1 MGLSEDRERFREV
14 GESRREDLAEF
25 ISHGDLGGSGA
36 DRIRIPVK
44 VVDLPAFE
52 YDQRSAGGVGQG
64 GDGQPQPGQPVDP
77 EPGDGDEEGDP
88 GEEGGDHEYY
98 EMDPEEFAREL
109 DEALGLDLEPK
120 GKRVVEEVEGD
131 FTDTARAGPRGTLDV
146 DEFFK
151 RGLKRHLATDFDGAY
166 VREGLFV
173 AGADVGDVFA
183 WARGQGIP
191 VSRAW
196 IADAAATLEDE
207 RGEPVAAL
215 DRWEGFDA
223 LDAEVDREPVTHRIR
238 REGLDSVP
246 FRREDERFRH
256 PEVIEERER
265 NVVVIN
271 VRDASGSMRETK
283 RELVERVFTPMDWYL
298 TGKYD
303 AAEFRYVV
311 HDAEAWEVD
320 REEFFGIQ
328 SGGGTRISSAY
339 ELVEE
344 ILEEYPYSEWN
355 RYVFAAGDS
364 ENAGSDT
371 TNNVIPM
378 MESIDANLHAYVETQ
393 PGDGA
398 ANARHA
404 DEVET
409 AFGDDDGV
417 AVARVSN
424 PDDVTDAIYE
434 ILSTEADGA
443 SESTGS
449 AGGGAAAR
457 RTDGGD
463 RP

>member
-1 MGLSEDRERFREV
+1 MGLTEDRERFREV
-14 GESRREDLAEF
+14 GETRREDLAEF
-25 ISHGDLGGSGA
+25 ISHGNLGGSGA

-52 YDQRSAGGVGQG
+52 YDQRDAGGVGQG

-77 EPGDGDEEGDP
+77 EPGDGDEGGDP
-88 GEEGGDHEYY
+88 GEEGDEHEYY

-151 RGLKRHLATDFDGAY
+151 RGLKRHLATDFDGEY

-173 AGADVGDVFA
+173 AGADVDDAFA

-196 IADAAATLEDE
+196 IADAAATLADE

-215 DRWEGFDA
+215 DRWESFDA
-223 LDAEVDREPVTHRIR
+223 LEDGVDREPVTHRIR

-256 PEVIEERER
+256 PEVTEKRER
-265 NVVVIN
+265 NVVVVN

-320 REEFFGIQ
+320 RGEFFGVQ

-344 ILEEYPYSEWN
+344 ILEEYPYEEWN

-371 TNNVIPM
+371 TNNVIPL

-404 DEVET
+404 DEVES

-417 AVARVSN
+417 AVARVSE

-434 ILSTEADGA
+434 ILSTE
-443 SESTGS
+443 S
-449 AGGGAAAR
+449 AGGGAGEADEVVR
-457 RTDGGD
+457 GRTDGGD
-463 RP
+463 RR

>member
-1 MGLSEDRERFREV
+1 MGLTDDRERFREV
-14 GESRREDLAEF
+14 GEKRREDLAEF
-25 ISHGDLGGSGA
+25 IGHGDLGGSDPG
-36 DRIRIPVK
+36 RVRIPVK
-44 VVDLPAFE
+44 IVDLPEFE
-52 YDQRSAGGVGQG
+52 YDRREAGGVGQAQG
-64 GDGQPQPGQPVDP
+64 GQPQPGQPV
-77 EPGDGDEEGDP
+77 EPQPGDEEGDP
-88 GEEGGDHEYY
+88 GTEGDDHEYY

-109 DEALGLDLEPK
+109 DEELGLDLEPK
-120 GKRVVEEVEGD
+120 GKQVVEEVEGD

-151 RGLKRHLATDFDGAY
+151 RGLKRHLATDFDGDY

-173 AGADVGDVFA
+173 DGAGVDEVFA
-183 WARGQGIP
+183 WARGNGVP

-196 IADAAATLEDE
+196 IADAAATAADE
-207 RGEPVAAL
+207 HGDPVEAL
-215 DRWEGFDA
+215 SRWPDFDA
-223 LDAEVDREPVTHRIR
+223 LDAAVEPEPATARIR
-238 REGLDSVP
+238 RDGLDTVP

-256 PEVIEERER
+256 PEVTEKRER
-265 NVVVIN
+265 NVVVVN

-344 ILEEYPYSEWN
+344 ILSEYPYSEWN

-371 TNNVIPM
+371 VESVIPL
-378 MESIDANLHAYVETQ
+378 MESIEANLHAYVETQ
-393 PGDGA
+393 PGGTA
-398 ANARHA
+398 ASARHA
-404 DEVET
+404 DEVEE
-409 AFGDDDGV
+409 AFSDTNDV
-417 AVARVSN
+417 AVARVSDA
-424 PDDVTDAIYE
+424 DDVIDAIYE
-434 ILSTEADGA
+434 ILSTEADRETTPGETA
-443 SESTGS
+443 
-449 AGGGAAAR
+449 

-463 RP
+463 RR

>member
-1 MGLSEDRERFREV
+1 VGLTDDRERFREI
-14 GESRREDLAEF
+14 GEERREDLSEF
-25 ISHGDLGGSGA
+25 ISHGDLGGSNP
-36 DRIRIPVK
+36 DRVRIPVK
-44 VVDLPAFE
+44 IVDLPSFE
-52 YDQRSAGGVGQG
+52 YDRREAGGVGQG
-64 GDGQPQPGQPVDP
+64 QGGQPQPGQPVDP
-77 EPGDGDEEGDP
+77 SPGDGDEEGDP

-109 DEALGLDLEPK
+109 DEELGLDLEPK
-120 GKRVVEEVEGD
+120 GKQVVEEVEGD
-131 FTDTARAGPRGTLDV
+131 FTDTARAGPRGALDV

-151 RGLKRHLATDFDGAY
+151 RGLKRHLATDFDREY

-173 AGADVGDVFA
+173 AGADVDDVFA
-183 WARGQGIP
+183 WARGQGVP

-196 IADAAATLEDE
+196 VADAAATLAEE

-215 DRWEGFDA
+215 DRWESFDA
-223 LDAEVDREPVTHRIR
+223 LDEEVDREAVSHRIR
-238 REGLDSVP
+238 RQGIDSVP

-256 PEVIEERER
+256 PEVIEKRER
-265 NVVVIN
+265 NVVVVN

-339 ELVEE
+339 ELVAE

-364 ENAGSDT
+364 ENSGSDT
-371 TNNVIPM
+371 TESVIPM
-378 MESIDANLHAYVETQ
+378 MRSIDANLHAYVETQ
-393 PGDGA
+393 PGGA
-398 ANARHA
+398 APNARHA
-404 DEVET
+404 DEVEK
-409 AFGDDDGV
+409 AFGDTDNV
-417 AVARVSN
+417 AVARVAD
-424 PDDVTDAIYE
+424 PEDVTDAIYE
-434 ILSTEADGA
+434 ILSTEASGDTA
-443 SESTGS
+443 ESEST
-449 AGGGAAAR
+449 AGRGGERA
-457 RTDGGD
+457 
-463 RP
+463 

>member
-1 MGLSEDRERFREV
+1 MGLTDDRERFREI
-14 GESRREDLAEF
+14 GEERREDLSEF
-25 ISHGDLGGSGA
+25 ISHGDLGGSNP
-36 DRIRIPVK
+36 DRVRIPVK
-44 VVDLPAFE
+44 IVDLPSFE
-52 YDQRSAGGVGQG
+52 YDRREAGGVGQG
-64 GDGQPQPGQPVDP
+64 RGGQPQPGQPVDP
-77 EPGDGDEEGDP
+77 SPGDGDEDGEP

-109 DEALGLDLEPK
+109 DEELGLDLEPK
-120 GKRVVEEVEGD
+120 GKQVVEEVEGD
-131 FTDTARAGPRGTLDV
+131 FTDTARAGPRGALDV

-151 RGLKRHLATDFDGAY
+151 RGLKRHLATDFDEEY

-173 AGADVGDVFA
+173 AGADVDDVFA
-183 WARGQGIP
+183 WARGQGVP

-196 IADAAATLEDE
+196 IADAAATLEAE
-207 RGEPVAAL
+207 RGEPVAAI
-215 DRWEGFDA
+215 DRWESFDA
-223 LDAEVDREPVTHRIR
+223 LDEEVDREPVSHRIR
-238 REGLDSVP
+238 RQGIDSVP

-256 PEVIEERER
+256 PEVIEKRER
-265 NVVVIN
+265 NVVVVN

-364 ENAGSDT
+364 ENSGSDT
-371 TNNVIPM
+371 TESVIPLM
-378 MESIDANLHAYVETQ
+378 KSIDANLHAYVETQ
-393 PGDGA
+393 PGGA
-398 ANARHA
+398 APNARHA
-404 DEVET
+404 DEVEA
-409 AFGDDDGV
+409 AFGDADDV
-417 AVARVSN
+417 AVARVAD
-424 PDDVTDAIYE
+424 PEDVTDAIYE
-434 ILSTEADGA
+434 ILSTEASSDA
-443 SESTGS
+443 
-449 AGGGAAAR
+449 ADGGA
-457 RTDGGD
+457 TVKQGGD